1 MGEISLRVAQIVN
14 TEQLQHYTYMYLRNI
29 VCFRYIIVN
38 TMHKVDNKD
47 DDEDDDDNDD
57 NNNNNNN
64 NNNNCVI
71 EMESY
76 ELDEFC
82 FYL

>member
-1 MGEISLRVAQIVN
+1 
-14 TEQLQHYTYMYLRNI
+14 
-29 VCFRYIIVN
+29 
-38 TMHKVDNKD
+38 MHKVDNKD
-47 DDEDDDDNDD
+47 DDEDDDDDDND
-57 NNNNNNN
+57 NNNNS
-64 NNNNCVI
+64 NNNCVI